1 MPPDTAVGWHSTD
14 SAKMKLQRVMHWSTL
29 ALQVHL
35 AVVTFGWLADL
46 PARNGYYFYPE
57 QFLALA
63 AGYSITLTLL
73 VTTPRT
79 PVWAWVNTG
88 LAALCY
94 LMFTYVAVHYPR
106 LQLDLAMAPPSAVA
120 LGLVMIVGVI
130 EATRRRTGIFLPA
143 LILFMAGLVFLT
155 PHLPDAYSTRPVAAS
170 RLAVYLALDTNA
182 LFSKILYIAA
192 VVVAPFILFGAM
204 LNALGGSLLFS
215 HLASRLVGRFRGGAA
230 KISVVGSAA
239 FGMVSGSA
247 VANVAAVGA
256 VSIPMMRRAGYRAP
270 TAAAIEAISSTG
282 GQLMPPIMGAS
293 AFLMSELLE
302 IAYVDIAIAAILPAA
317 LFYFALFLAVD
328 FEARKFTAPSAVT
341 AAGRCRETD
350 QNDVEPAGHPVDQN
364 RINPWEFRFI
374 IPVGILIYF
383 LFVERRTPE
392 FSGLMALLGLFVV
405 SFITPN
411 LRPGATARMLARKLL
426 EAMQGLADIIVLAAA
441 AGFVIGVLN
450 VSGLSFVITLQILAA
465 SGGMIFV
472 MLLLTA
478 LLSILLGMGMPTV
491 GVYILLAT
499 LIAPSLVEL
508 GIEPLAAHM
517 FVLYFGI
524 LSMITP
530 PVAIASFAA
539 ANIAG
544 TSPWKTAF
552 SSLRI
557 GIGIYVIPFIFVL
570 NPEMLTFQDTSNL
583 WVVLPS
589 TAILIVLLTAFS
601 IGAFTGPMTVTA
613 RATILAVALALLAS
627 LLTFGGST
635 VTLWVASL
643 GGAALLWVSLRKP

>member
-1 MPPDTAVGWHSTD
+1 MFRSENLNRWF
-14 SAKMKLQRVMHWSTL
+14 RV
-29 ALQVHL
+29 ALQIHL
-35 AVVTFGWLADL
+35 AVVTFGWLADI

-63 AGYSITLTLL
+63 AGYSVTLTLL
-73 VTTPRT
+73 TVMPARRAT
-79 PVWAWVNTG
+79 AWLNAA

-94 LMFTYVAVHYPR
+94 GLFTYIAIHYPS
-106 LQLDLAMAPPSAVA
+106 LQLELAMAPPFAVL
-120 LGLVMIVGVI
+120 LGIIMIIGVL
-130 EATRRRTGIFLPA
+130 EATRRRTGLFLPV
-143 LILFMAGLVFLT
+143 LILCMAGLVFLT
-155 PHLPDAYSTRPVAAS
+155 PYLPDAYSTRPVDPS

-192 VVVAPFILFGAM
+192 VVVAPFILFGAL
-204 LNALGGSLLFS
+204 LNALGGSALFS
-215 HLASRLVGRFRGGAA
+215 SLAARLVGGFRGGAA

-317 LFYFALFLAVD
+317 LFYLALFLGVD
-328 FEARKFTAPSAVT
+328 FEARKFTAP
-341 AAGRCRETD
+341 AGEHSGD
-350 QNDVEPAGHPVDQN
+350 ASGHDGQESGAESEGGLQA
-364 RINPWEFRFI
+364 RISPWDYRFI
-374 IPVGILIYF
+374 IPVGVLIYY

-392 FSGLMALLGLFVV
+392 FSGLAALVCLFVV
-405 SFITPN
+405 SFIAPGM
-411 LRPGATARMLARKLL
+411 RPARTAFMLIRKLL
-426 EAMQGLADIIVLAAA
+426 DAMEGLADIIVLAAA
-441 AGFVIGVLN
+441 AGLVIGVLN
-450 VSGLSFVITLQILAA
+450 ISGLSFVVTLQILAL
-465 SGGMIFV
+465 SGGMVFL

-508 GIEPLAAHM
+508 GVQPLAAHM

-539 ANIAG
+539 ANIAR

-552 SSLRI
+552 ASLRI
-557 GIGIYVIPFIFVL
+557 GIGIYIIPFVFAL
-570 NPEMLTFQDTSNL
+570 HPELLTFESWTAALGTLASTSL
-583 WVVLPS
+583 V
-589 TAILIVLLTAFS
+589 ILLLTAAS
-601 IGAFTGPMTVTA
+601 IGALTA
-613 RATILAVALALLAS
+613 PLTSAWRAATALLAMLILAN
-627 LLTFGGST
+627 LLVLRSDILG
-635 VTLWVASL
+635 LCL
-643 GGAALLWVSLRKP
+643 GGVVVVVIGYLVLKPGARA

>member
-1 MPPDTAVGWHSTD
+1 LSDIEKAVGWFRG
-14 SAKMKLQRVMHWSTL
+14 AMQL
-29 ALQVHL
+29 HL

-63 AGYSITLTLL
+63 AGYSVVLILL
-73 VTTPRT
+73 SRGPAR
-79 PVWAWVNTG
+79 PA
-88 LAALCY
+88 LALLNLAFAATCYAL
-94 LMFTYVAVHYPR
+94 FTYVAVNYPM
-106 LQLDLAMAPPSAVA
+106 LQLDLALAPPSAVV
-120 LGLVMIVGVI
+120 LGLVMIIGVL
-130 EATRRRTGIFLPA
+130 EATRRQTGLFLPV
-143 LILFMAGLVFLT
+143 LILVMGGLVFLT
-155 PHLPDAYSTRPVAAS
+155 PHLPDSYSTRPVGIS
-170 RLAVYLALDTNA
+170 RLMVYLALDTNA

-204 LNALGGSLLFS
+204 LNGLGGSALFS
-215 HLASRLVGRFRGGAA
+215 HLAARIVGRFRGGAA

-302 IAYVDIAIAAILPAA
+302 ISYVDIAKAAILPAL

-328 FEARKFTAPSAVT
+328 LEARKFTPSGEKAVDAAPPEGSPEGRQANVDSQISAW
-341 AAGRCRETD
+341 D
-350 QNDVEPAGHPVDQN
+350 
-364 RINPWEFRFI
+364 FRFM
-374 IPVGILIYF
+374 IPVGVLIYY

-392 FSGLMALLGLFVV
+392 FSGLAALLALFLV
-405 SFITPN
+405 SFIA
-411 LRPGATARMLARKLL
+411 PGARPMRTAMMLGKQLL
-426 EAMQGLADIIVLAAA
+426 AAMQGLADIIVLAAA

-450 VSGLSFVITLQILAA
+450 VSGLSFVLTLQILAA

-508 GIEPLAAHM
+508 GVTPLAAHM

-539 ANIAG
+539 ANIAN
-544 TSPWKTAF
+544 TSPWQTAF

-557 GIGIYVIPFIFVL
+557 GIGIYVIPFVFVL
-570 NPEMLTFQDTSNL
+570 YPEMLTFQDGADL
-583 WVVLPS
+583 WMVLPS
-589 TAILIVLLTAFS
+589 IIAVIILLTGCS
-601 IGAFTGPMTVTA
+601 IGALAGPISIPV
-613 RATILAVALALLAS
+613 RVVLLALGMLLLFNLLAGNNGFVSGAFIALAMILLAF
-627 LLTFGGST
+627 LIITGRPVDRT
-635 VTLWVASL
+635 
-643 GGAALLWVSLRKP
+643 GADD

>member
-1 MPPDTAVGWHSTD
+1 MNDIDKVAGWLRT
-14 SAKMKLQRVMHWSTL
+14 
-29 ALQVHL
+29 ALQFHL

-63 AGYSITLTLL
+63 AGYSVVLILL
-73 VTTPRT
+73 SKCPAR
-79 PVWAWVNTG
+79 PV
-88 LAALCY
+88 LAFLNLLFAATCYAL
-94 LMFTYVAVHYPR
+94 FTYVAVNYPM
-106 LQLDLAMAPPSAVA
+106 LQLDLALAPPSAVA
-120 LGLVMIVGVI
+120 LGLVMIAGVL
-130 EATRRRTGIFLPA
+130 EATRRQTGLFLPA
-143 LILFMAGLVFLT
+143 LILVMAGLVFLT
-155 PHLPDAYSTRPVAAS
+155 PHLPDSYSTRPVSMS

-192 VVVAPFILFGAM
+192 VVVAPFILFGAL
-204 LNALGGSLLFS
+204 LNALGGSTVFS
-215 HLASRLVGRFRGGAA
+215 HLAARLVGRFRGGAA

-302 IAYVDIAIAAILPAA
+302 IAYVDIAIAAILPAL

-328 FEARKFTAPSAVT
+328 LEARKFTPAGESAVEE
-341 AAGRCRETD
+341 ASSADR
-350 QNDVEPAGHPVDQN
+350 QVSVDQQ
-364 RINPWEFRFI
+364 ISAWDFRFMV
-374 IPVGILIYF
+374 PVGVLIYY

-392 FSGLMALLGLFVV
+392 FSGLAALLSLFLV
-405 SFITPN
+405 SFVA
-411 LRPGATARMLARKLL
+411 PGARPMRTAMMLGRHLL
-426 EAMQGLADIIVLAAA
+426 AAMQGLADIIVLAAA

-450 VSGLSFVITLQILAA
+450 VSGLSFVLTLQILAA

-508 GIEPLAAHM
+508 GVTPLAAHM

-539 ANIAG
+539 ANIAN
-544 TSPWKTAF
+544 TSPWQTAF

-557 GIGIYVIPFIFVL
+557 GIGIYVIPFVFVL
-570 NPEMLTFQDTSNL
+570 YPEMLTFQDGADL

-589 TAILIVLLTAFS
+589 ILVVIILLTGCS
-601 IGAFTGPMTVTA
+601 IGALAGPISIPV
-613 RATILAVALALLAS
+613 RGILLALALLLLFNLFAGNNGFVSVAVIALTVS
-627 LLTFGGST
+627 LLAFLI
-635 VTLWVASL
+635 VTGRPANRI
-643 GGAALLWVSLRKP
+643 GDHG

>member
-1 MPPDTAVGWHSTD
+1 
-14 SAKMKLQRVMHWSTL
+14 MKLPRVIHWSRL
-29 ALQVHL
+29 ALQLHL

-73 VTTPRT
+73 VTTPNK
-79 PVWAWVNTG
+79 PVWAWANSG

-94 LMFTYVAVHYPR
+94 VMFTYVAIHYPR

-120 LGLVMIVGVI
+120 LGLVMIIGVI
-130 EATRRRTGIFLPA
+130 EATRRRTGLFLPA
-143 LILFMAGLVFLT
+143 LILFMVGLVFLT

-215 HLASRLVGRFRGGAA
+215 NLASRLVGRFRGGAA

-302 IAYVDIAIAAILPAA
+302 IAYVDIAIAAILPAV

-328 FEARKFTAPSAVT
+328 FEARKFTGPAP
-341 AAGRCRETD
+341 E
-350 QNDVEPAGHPVDQN
+350 VEPEADARADHDGVKHAGHAIDQA
-364 RINPWEFRFI
+364 RINPWEFRFL

-392 FSGLMALLGLFVV
+392 FSGLMALLGLFAV
-405 SFITPN
+405 SFITPD
-411 LRPGATARMLARKLL
+411 LRPGATVVMLARKLL
-426 EAMQGLADIIVLAAA
+426 DAMQGLADIIVLAAA

-450 VSGLSFVITLQILAA
+450 VSGLSFVVTLQILAA

-570 NPEMLTFQDTSNL
+570 HPEMLTFKDISEL
-583 WVVLPS
+583 WIVIPS

-601 IGAFTGPMTVTA
+601 IGAFTGPMTATA
-613 RATILAVALALLAS
+613 RASMLAVALALLAS
-627 LLTFGGST
+627 LL
-635 VTLWVASL
+635 AL
-643 GGAALLWVSLRKP
+643 GGTALTIWIAAAGGGLLLWAHLRTARALT

>member
-1 MPPDTAVGWHSTD
+1 MSNIEKVVGWLRG
-14 SAKMKLQRVMHWSTL
+14 AMQL
-29 ALQVHL
+29 HL

-63 AGYSITLTLL
+63 AGYSVVLILL
-73 VTTPRT
+73 SRT
-79 PVWAWVNTG
+79 PAWPP
-88 LAALCY
+88 LAWPPLALLNLLFAAVCY
-94 LMFTYVAVHYPR
+94 ALFTYVAINYPM
-106 LQLDLAMAPPSAVA
+106 LQLDLALAPPSAVA
-120 LGLVMIVGVI
+120 LGLVMIVGVL
-130 EATRRRTGIFLPA
+130 EATRRQTGLFLPV
-143 LILFMAGLVFLT
+143 LIVVMAGLVFLT
-155 PHLPDAYSTRPVAAS
+155 PHLPDSYSTRPVSMS

-192 VVVAPFILFGAM
+192 VVVAPFILFGAL
-204 LNALGGSLLFS
+204 LNGLGGSALFS
-215 HLASRLVGRFRGGAA
+215 HLAARLVGRFRGGAA

-302 IAYVDIAIAAILPAA
+302 IAYVDIAKAAILPAL

-328 FEARKFTAPSAVT
+328 LEARKFAPAGGEAVDEAPSQ
-341 AAGRCRETD
+341 GRQATVETQISAWD
-350 QNDVEPAGHPVDQN
+350 
-364 RINPWEFRFI
+364 FRFM
-374 IPVGILIYF
+374 IPVGVLIYY

-392 FSGLMALLGLFVV
+392 FSGLAALLSLFLV
-405 SFITPN
+405 SFIA
-411 LRPGATARMLARKLL
+411 PGARPMKTALMLGRQLL
-426 EAMQGLADIIVLAAA
+426 AAMRGLADIIVLAAA

-450 VSGLSFVITLQILAA
+450 VSGLSFVLTLQILAA

-508 GIEPLAAHM
+508 GVTPLAAHM

-539 ANIAG
+539 ANIAN
-544 TSPWKTAF
+544 TSPWQTAF

-557 GIGIYVIPFIFVL
+557 GIGIYVIPFVFVL
-570 NPEMLTFQDTSNL
+570 YPEMLTFQGDANL
-583 WVVLPS
+583 WMVVPS
-589 TAILIVLLTAFS
+589 IMVVIILLTGSS
-601 IGAFTGPMTVTA
+601 IGA
-613 RATILAVALALLAS
+613 LAVPISMSARVVLLALGMLLLFNLFAGNNGFVSVAFIALAVILLAF
-627 LLTFGGST
+627 LIVTGRQVDRIGGDD
-635 VTLWVASL
+635 
-643 GGAALLWVSLRKP
+643 